1 MARKNPE
8 ITQETIRRIKEAFW
22 ELYTEKPLEKISVR
36 EITMKA
42 GYNHA
47 TFYLYFQNV
56 RDVLNQIEADLLTRR
71 DQVLAD
77 VTRNGSLDFSGI
89 LFVMGDDFLPY
100 AKVLLGPHGDKAF
113 EEDAK
118 ERIWP
123 YLKPLLYP
131 VAADGTSTEPAS
143 ETGLTIA
150 KQFYL
155 SGILGA
161 IKAILKNPD
170 ITAHDIIDF
179 VTNEVLPHAERQLR
193 IREIEEK

>member
-8 ITQETIRRIKEAFW
+8 VTQETIRRIKEAFW
-22 ELYTEKPLEKISVR
+22 QLYKDKPLEKISVR
-36 EITMKA
+36 EITAKA

-71 DQVLAD
+71 DEVLVN
-77 VTRNGSLDFSGI
+77 VTRSGTLDFSGL

-131 VAADGTSTEPAS
+131 TAADGTSTEPTSA
-143 ETGLTIA
+143 TRLAIA

-155 SGILGA
+155 SGLLGA
-161 IKAILKNPD
+161 IKAILKEPD

-179 VTNEVLPHAERQLR
+179 VTTEVLPHAEERMG
-193 IREIEEK
+193 K